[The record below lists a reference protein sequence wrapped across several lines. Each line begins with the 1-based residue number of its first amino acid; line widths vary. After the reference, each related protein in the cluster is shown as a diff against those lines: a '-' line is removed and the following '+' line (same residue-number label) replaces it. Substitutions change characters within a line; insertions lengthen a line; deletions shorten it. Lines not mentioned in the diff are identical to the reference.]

1 MNELPDRVSDDTDVA
16 TPNAARMYDY
26 ALGGY
31 HNFAVD
37 RASWRQIEEVTP
49 NARRIVHSHRAFLGR
64 AVRRLA
70 ERGVRQFLDI
80 GAGLPTLGN
89 THEAARDADPAA
101 RVIYVDND
109 PLVVV
114 QSRALLRD
122 EPRTR
127 VIEGDLRHPED
138 VLYHPEVL
146 DLLDFAE
153 PVAILMVDVPGP
165 VPDEPG
171 IVARFGEACVS
182 GSHLVVSG
190 RTAGELAAMLAGFDV
205 VDPGVVPAAD
215 WHPDPL
221 ATDPLLT
228 TPLDPPLD
236 EPLAAVAQKR

>member
-1 MNELPDRVSDDTDVA
+1 MNELPDRISDGDDAA

-31 HNFAVD
+31 HNFAID
-37 RASWRQIEEVTP
+37 RTSWRQLEEVTP

-70 ERGVRQFLDI
+70 GQGVRQFLDI

-122 EPRTR
+122 EPRAR
-127 VIEGDLRHPED
+127 VIEGDLRRPED

-153 PVAILMVDVPGP
+153 PVAILVVDVPGP

-171 IVARFGEACVS
+171 IVARLGEACVS
-182 GSHLVVSG
+182 GSHLIVSG
-190 RTAGELAAMLAGFDV
+190 RTADELTAMLAGFDL
-205 VDPGVVPAAD
+205 VDPGVVPATD

-221 ATDPLLT
+221 ATDP
-228 TPLDPPLD
+228 PLA